1 MALEGKVCY
10 FTFGRF
16 QPPTT
21 GHKENFDGLKR
32 AAGSHDYRIY
42 ISQSCDGG
50 SSGAKNK
57 GQNPLPPDIKL
68 EYMNKM
74 FPEHRGKIFS
84 GPKQPVEILQD
95 LMMAGYDEVVFL
107 VGSDRVSAMQFLHKY
122 NGKDFSFRK
131 IDIQS
136 SGSRDA
142 DGDTFAISGTK
153 MRRAAF
159 AGDFKTFRSGI
170 PSALKDADC
179 KKLMNEIKSRLPDN
193 FK

>member
-1 MALEGKVCY
+1 MAIAGKVCY

-21 GHKENFDGLKR
+21 GHKENFAGVKQ
-32 AAGSHDYRIY
+32 AAGTNDYRIY
-42 ISQSCDGG
+42 ISQTVD
-50 SSGAKNK
+50 AKGN
-57 GQNPLPPDIKL
+57 NPLPPDRKL
-68 EYMNKM
+68 YYMEKM
-74 FPEHRGKIFS
+74 FPEHKGKIYS

-95 LMMAGYDEVVFL
+95 LMLAGYDEVVFL

-122 NGKDFSFRK
+122 NGTEFSFRR
-131 IDIQS
+131 IEIQS

-159 AGDFKTFRSGI
+159 ANDFKTFRSGI
-170 PSALKDADC
+170 PRALSDKDC
-179 KKLMNEIKSRLPDN
+179 QKLMMEIAASLPKN

>member
-1 MALEGKVCY
+1 MALDGKVCY

-21 GHKENFDGLKR
+21 GHADNFKGVKQ
-32 AAGSHDYRIY
+32 AAGSNDYRIY
-42 ISQSCDGG
+42 ISQTVDKKG
-50 SSGAKNK
+50 S
-57 GQNPLPPDIKL
+57 NPLPPDRKL
-68 EYMNKM
+68 YYMEKM
-74 FPEHRGKIFS
+74 FPEHKGKIFS
-84 GPKQPVEILQD
+84 GPKQPVAILQD

-131 IDIQS
+131 IEIKS

-170 PSALKDADC
+170 PRALNDNDC
-179 KKLMNEIKSRLPDN
+179 RAMMLEIVANLPAN

>member
-1 MALEGKVCY
+1 M
-10 FTFGRF
+10 
-16 QPPTT
+16 
-21 GHKENFDGLKR
+21 D
-32 AAGSHDYRIY
+32 
-42 ISQSCDGG
+42 
-50 SSGAKNK
+50 
-57 GQNPLPPDIKL
+57 
-68 EYMNKM
+68 KM

-131 IDIQS
+131 IEIKS

-159 AGDFKTFRSGI
+159 ANDFETFRKGI
-170 PSALKDADC
+170 PRALNDRDC
-179 KKLMNEIKSRLPDN
+179 RALMEEIKAALPKN

>member
-21 GHKENFDGLKR
+21 GHKENFAGVKS
-32 AAGSHDYRIY
+32 AAGSNDYRIY
-42 ISQSCDGG
+42 ISQTVDKKG
-50 SSGAKNK
+50 S
-57 GQNPLPPDIKL
+57 NPLPPDRKKY
-68 EYMNKM
+68 YMDKM

-84 GPKQPVEILQD
+84 GPKQPVAILQD

-131 IDIQS
+131 IEIKS

-153 MRRAAF
+153 MRRAAA
-159 AGDFKTFRSGI
+159 AGDFSTFRKGI
-170 PSALKDADC
+170 PRALNDNDC
-179 KKLMNEIKSRLPDN
+179 RDLMNEIRAALPKD

>member
-1 MALEGKVCY
+1 MALNCKTCY

-21 GHKENFDGLKR
+21 GHKENFDGVKR
-32 AAGSHDYRIY
+32 AAGRHDYRIY
-42 ISQSCDGG
+42 ISQSHD
-50 SSGAKNK
+50 AKGK
-57 GQNPLPPDIKL
+57 NPLAPDRKL
-68 EYMNKM
+68 FYMEKM
-74 FPEHRGKIFS
+74 FPEHKGKIFS

-95 LMMAGYDEVVFL
+95 LMMAGYNEVVFF
-107 VGSDRVSAMQFLHKY
+107 VGSDRVNAMQFLHKY
-122 NGKDFSFRK
+122 NGTEFSFRK
-131 IDIQS
+131 IEIKS

-170 PSALKDADC
+170 PRALNDRDC
-179 KKLMNEIKSRLPDN
+179 RAMMMEIKGALPAN

>member
-1 MALEGKVCY
+1 MALNRRVCY

-21 GHKENFDGLKR
+21 GHADNFAGVKR
-32 AAGSHDYRIY
+32 TAGQNDYRIY
-42 ISQSCDGG
+42 ISQTVDKKG
-50 SSGAKNK
+50 S
-57 GQNPLPPDIKL
+57 NPLHPDRKFY
-68 EYMNKM
+68 YMNLM

-84 GPKQPVEILQD
+84 GPKQPVAILQD
-95 LMMAGYDEVVFL
+95 LMMAGYNEVVFL
-107 VGSDRVSAMQFLHKY
+107 VGSDRVNAMQFLHKY
-122 NGKDFSFRK
+122 NGKDFSFRN
-131 IDIQS
+131 IEIMS

-159 AGDFKTFRSGI
+159 AADFKTFRSGI
-170 PSALKDADC
+170 PRALNDKDCMA
-179 KKLMNEIKSRLPDN
+179 LMMEIKEALPAN

>member
-1 MALEGKVCY
+1 MALDGKVCY

-21 GHKENFDGLKR
+21 GHKENFDGVKR
-32 AAGSHDYRIY
+32 AAGSNDYRIY
-42 ISQSCDGG
+42 ISQTVDKKG
-50 SSGAKNK
+50 S
-57 GQNPLPPDIKL
+57 NPLPPARKKY
-68 EYMNKM
+68 YMDKM

-95 LMMAGYDEVVFL
+95 LMLAGYDEVVFL

-131 IDIQS
+131 IEIKS

-170 PSALKDADC
+170 PRALNDNDC
-179 KKLMNEIKSRLPDN
+179 AALMAEIAANLPAN

>member
-1 MALEGKVCY
+1 MALTVNRCY

-21 GHKENFDGLKR
+21 GHKENFAGVKK
-32 AAGSHDYRIY
+32 AAGSDDYRIY
-42 ISQSCDGG
+42 ISQTVDKKG
-50 SSGAKNK
+50 S
-57 GQNPLPPDIKL
+57 NPLPPDRKL
-68 EYMNKM
+68 FYMNKM
-74 FPEHRGKIFS
+74 FPEHKGKIYS
-84 GPKQPVEILQD
+84 GPKQPVAILQD
-95 LMMAGYDEVVFL
+95 LMLAGYNEVVFL

-122 NGKDFSFRK
+122 NGTEFSFRK

-153 MRRAAF
+153 MRRAAH
-159 AGDFKTFRSGI
+159 ANDFDTFRKGI
-170 PSALKDADC
+170 PRALNDRDC
-179 KKLMNEIKSRLPDN
+179 RALMQEIKNALPKN

>member
-1 MALEGKVCY
+1 MALNGKVCY

-21 GHKENFDGLKR
+21 GHKENFDGVKR
-32 AAGSHDYRIY
+32 AAGSNDYRIY
-42 ISQSCDGG
+42 ISQTVDTKG
-50 SSGAKNK
+50 S
-57 GQNPLPPDIKL
+57 NPLPPDRKL
-68 EYMNKM
+68 YYMNKM
-74 FPEHRGKIFS
+74 FPQHKGKIYS

-95 LMMAGYDEVVFL
+95 LMLAGYDEVVFL

-122 NGKDFSFRK
+122 NGKDFSFRNIEIK
-131 IDIQS
+131 S

-153 MRRAAF
+153 MRRAAA

-170 PSALKDADC
+170 PTALNDIDC
-179 KKLMNEIKSRLPDN
+179 RALMQEIQLNLPAN

>member
-21 GHKENFDGLKR
+21 GHKQNFDGVKR
-32 AAGSHDYRIY
+32 AAGQHDYRIY
-42 ISQSCDGG
+42 ISQSVDKKG
-50 SSGAKNK
+50 S
-57 GQNPLPPDIKL
+57 NPLPPDRKKY
-68 EYMNKM
+68 YMDKM

-131 IDIQS
+131 IDIMS

-159 AGDFKTFRSGI
+159 ASDFKTFRSGI
-170 PSALKDADC
+170 PRALNDRDCAALMEEIKDA
-179 KKLMNEIKSRLPDN
+179 LPDN

>member
-1 MALEGKVCY
+1 MALDGKVCY

-21 GHKENFDGLKR
+21 GHKQNFDGVKR
-32 AAGSHDYRIY
+32 AAGQHDYRIY
-42 ISQSCDGG
+42 ISQSVDT
-50 SSGAKNK
+50 K
-57 GQNPLPPDIKL
+57 GNNPLPPDRKL
-68 EYMNKM
+68 FYKEKM

-84 GPKQPVEILQD
+84 GPKQPVAILQD

-122 NGKDFSFRK
+122 NGTEFSFRK

-159 AGDFKTFRSGI
+159 AEDFKTFRSGI
-170 PSALKDADC
+170 PRALNDRDC
-179 KKLMNEIKSRLPDN
+179 RALMYEIVANLPKN
-193 FK
+193 YK

>member
-21 GHKENFDGLKR
+21 GHKENFAGVKQ
-32 AAGSHDYRIY
+32 AAGTNDYRIY
-42 ISQSCDGG
+42 ISQTSDT
-50 SSGAKNK
+50 K
-57 GQNPLPPDIKL
+57 GNNPLPPDRKL
-68 EYMNKM
+68 YYMEKM
-74 FPEHRGKIFS
+74 FPEHRGKIYS

-95 LMMAGYDEVVFL
+95 LMLAGYDEVVFL

-122 NGKDFSFRK
+122 NGTEFSFRK
-131 IDIQS
+131 IEIQS

-159 AGDFKTFRSGI
+159 ASDFKTFRSGI
-170 PSALKDADC
+170 PKALSDRDC
-179 KKLMNEIKSRLPDN
+179 QALMSEIVTNLPKN
-193 FK
+193 YK

>member
-1 MALEGKVCY
+1 MAIGKTCY

-21 GHKENFDGLKR
+21 GHKENFDGVKSE
-32 AAGSHDYRIY
+32 AGSNDYRIY
-42 ISQSCDGG
+42 ISQTVD
-50 SSGAKNK
+50 AK
-57 GQNPLPPDIKL
+57 GTNPLPPDIKF

-74 FPEHRGKIFS
+74 FPEHRGNIYS
-84 GPKQPVEILQD
+84 GPKQPVEILQE

-107 VGSDRVSAMQFLHKY
+107 VGSDRVGAMQFLHKY
-122 NGKDFSFRK
+122 NGKDFSFRNIEIK
-131 IDIQS
+131 S

-170 PSALKDADC
+170 PRALNDKDC
-179 KKLMNEIKSRLPDN
+179 LNLMNEIKSRLPKT

>member
-1 MALEGKVCY
+1 MALEGKLCY

-21 GHKENFDGLKR
+21 GHQENFDGVKR
-32 AAGSHDYRIY
+32 AAGQHDYRIY
-42 ISQSCDGG
+42 ISQTVDAKG
-50 SSGAKNK
+50 S
-57 GQNPLPPDIKL
+57 NPLPPDRKL
-68 EYMNKM
+68 YYMNLM

-84 GPKQPVEILQD
+84 GPKQPVAILQD
-95 LMMAGYDEVVFL
+95 LMLDGYDDVVFL

-153 MRRAAF
+153 MRRAAA
-159 AGDFKTFRSGI
+159 AGDFKLFRSCI
-170 PSALKDADC
+170 PRALNDRDCRALMDEIALNLPKDY
-179 KKLMNEIKSRLPDN
+179 K
-193 FK
+193 

>member
-1 MALEGKVCY
+1 MALNCNTCY

-21 GHKENFDGLKR
+21 GHKDNFDGVKR
-32 AAGSHDYRIY
+32 IAGSHDYRIY
-42 ISQSCDGG
+42 ISQTFDT
-50 SSGAKNK
+50 K
-57 GQNPLPPDIKL
+57 GKNPLPPDRKL
-68 EYMNKM
+68 YYMNLM
-74 FPEHRGKIFS
+74 FPEHRGKIIS
-84 GPKQPVEILQD
+84 GPKDPVAIMQD
-95 LMMAGYDEVVFL
+95 LMLAGYNEVVFL
-107 VGSDRVSAMQFLHKY
+107 VGSDRVSAMQFLHRY

-131 IDIQS
+131 IEIQS

-159 AGDFKTFRSGI
+159 ANDFKTFRSGI
-170 PSALKDADC
+170 PRALNDKQC
-179 KKLMNEIKSRLPDN
+179 QQMMEEIQSNLPAN

>member
-1 MALEGKVCY
+1 MALDGKVCY

-21 GHKENFDGLKR
+21 GHKENFAGVKQ
-32 AAGSHDYRIY
+32 AAGQDDYRIY
-42 ISQSCDGG
+42 ISQTVDKKG
-50 SSGAKNK
+50 S
-57 GQNPLPPDIKL
+57 NPLPPDRKKY
-68 EYMNKM
+68 YMDKM

-84 GPKQPVEILQD
+84 GPRDPVAILQD

-107 VGSDRVSAMQFLHKY
+107 VGSDRVSAMQFLHRY

-131 IDIQS
+131 IEIKS

-153 MRRAAF
+153 MRRAAHKM
-159 AGDFKTFRSGI
+159 DYKTFRSGI
-170 PSALKDADC
+170 PSALNDTDC
-179 KKLMNEIKSRLPDN
+179 KKLMVEIAENLPAN

>member
-1 MALEGKVCY
+1 MALTGKVCY

-21 GHKENFDGLKR
+21 GHKENFDGVKSE
-32 AAGSHDYRIY
+32 AGSDDYRIY
-42 ISQSCDGG
+42 ISQTVD
-50 SSGAKNK
+50 NK
-57 GQNPLPPDIKL
+57 GTNPLPPDVKL
-68 EYMNKM
+68 AYMNKM

-95 LMMAGYDEVVFL
+95 LMLAGYDEVVFL

-131 IDIQS
+131 IEIRS

-159 AGDFKTFRSGI
+159 SADFNTFRSGI
-170 PSALKDADC
+170 PKALNDADC
-179 KKLMNEIKSRLPDN
+179 MKLMNEIRSRLPKN

>member
-1 MALEGKVCY
+1 MALNCNTCY

-21 GHKENFDGLKR
+21 GHKDNFDGVKR
-32 AAGSHDYRIY
+32 EAGSHDYHIY
-42 ISQSCDGG
+42 ISQTVDKKG
-50 SSGAKNK
+50 S
-57 GQNPLPPDIKL
+57 NPLPQERKL
-68 EYMNKM
+68 YYMNKM

-84 GPKQPVEILQD
+84 GPKQPVAILQD
-95 LMMAGYDEVVFL
+95 LMLAGYNEVVFL

-131 IDIQS
+131 IEIRS

-153 MRRAAF
+153 MRRAAA
-159 AGDFKTFRSGI
+159 AGDFKLFRSGI
-170 PSALKDADC
+170 PRALNDRDCRALMEEIKDA
-179 KKLMNEIKSRLPDN
+179 LPDN
-193 FK
+193 YV

>member
-21 GHKENFDGLKR
+21 GHKQNFDGVKR
-32 AAGSHDYRIY
+32 AAGQHDYRIY
-42 ISQSCDGG
+42 ISQSVDT
-50 SSGAKNK
+50 K
-57 GQNPLPPDIKL
+57 GNNPLPPDRKL
-68 EYMNKM
+68 FYMEKM

-84 GPKQPVEILQD
+84 GPKQPVAILQD

-122 NGKDFSFRK
+122 NGTEFSFRK

-159 AGDFKTFRSGI
+159 AEDFKTFRSGI
-170 PSALKDADC
+170 PRALNDRDC
-179 KKLMNEIKSRLPDN
+179 RALMYEIVANLPKN
-193 FK
+193 YK

>member
-1 MALEGKVCY
+1 MALDGKVCY

-21 GHKENFDGLKR
+21 GHKDNFDGVKR
-32 AAGSHDYRIY
+32 AAGSNDYRIY
-42 ISQSCDGG
+42 ISQTVDKKG
-50 SSGAKNK
+50 S
-57 GQNPLPPDIKL
+57 NPLPPDRKKY
-68 EYMNKM
+68 YMDKM

-84 GPKQPVEILQD
+84 GPKQPVAILQD
-95 LMMAGYDEVVFL
+95 LMLAGYDEVVFL

-122 NGKDFSFRK
+122 NGTGCSVRK

-170 PSALKDADC
+170 PRALNDRDC
-179 KKLMNEIKSRLPDN
+179 RALMSEIVANLPAN